1 MDNRTGRIYPYDLL
15 KKMFGQEFIQKHPE
29 RFRPVTPTAQQL
41 NRRPPRVGRNEP
53 CPCGSGRKFKHCCL
67 KRRGR

>member
-1 MDNRTGRIYPYDLL
+1 MDNRTGRIYSYDLL
-15 KKMFGQEFIQKHPE
+15 KEMFGQEFIKKHPE
-29 RFRPVTPTAQQL
+29 RFQPVTPTAQQL

-67 KRRGR
+67 QRRGR